1 MDFLAGQSS
10 SEKVMTLANDSMHT
24 AFITMNKDLRHS
36 QEFNKTTSFNDFVLL
51 ITRSLVSEIVLI

>member
-24 AFITMNKDLRHS
+24 AFITMNKDLRYS
-36 QEFNKTTSFNDFVLL
+36 QEFNKTTSFNDYVIL